1 MFYYNF
7 IICSVYLCVMINWL
21 TFWYCLPDNSIGD
34 SNHNSIHMFV
44 AEVSQLF
51 LFHFDLSTKKLQ
63 IDQLASY
70 LNSDKCGLYGILF
83 LLPTSFALG
92 ENIISRKGI
101 FVISRIGHFKSIGQA
116 VDIIF
121 HSDWSEM
128 SFFSPPF
135 NIFIKYKFYGP
146 NQEDFLLN
154 FWFDISYRC
163 MFLWWF

>member
-1 MFYYNF
+1 M
-7 IICSVYLCVMINWL
+7 
-21 TFWYCLPDNSIGD
+21 SIG
-34 SNHNSIHMFV
+34 
-44 AEVSQLF
+44 
-51 LFHFDLSTKKLQ
+51 FDLLLALTRSDDGRLYMNASMIYREQMKIGSIGLISKLWQ
-63 IDQLASY
+63 MRSLWHTFSPSY
-70 LNSDKCGLYGILF
+70 F
-83 LLPTSFALG
+83 LCTG

-128 SFFSPPF
+128 SFFPPL

>member
-1 MFYYNF
+1 M
-7 IICSVYLCVMINWL
+7 
-21 TFWYCLPDNSIGD
+21 SIG
-34 SNHNSIHMFV
+34 
-44 AEVSQLF
+44 
-51 LFHFDLSTKKLQ
+51 FDLLLALTRSDDGRLYMNASMIYREQMKIGSIGLISKLWQ
-63 IDQLASY
+63 MRSLWHIFSPSY
-70 LNSDKCGLYGILF
+70 F
-83 LLPTSFALG
+83 LCTG

-128 SFFSPPF
+128 SFFPPL

>member
-1 MFYYNF
+1 MSIDFDLLLALTRSDDGRLYMNA
-7 IICSVYLCVMINWL
+7 SMI
-21 TFWYCLPDNSIGD
+21 YREQMKIGSIGLI
-34 SNHNSIHMFV
+34 SKLWQMRSLWHTFSP
-44 AEVSQLF
+44 SYF
-51 LFHFDLSTKKLQ
+51 LCT
-63 IDQLASY
+63 
-70 LNSDKCGLYGILF
+70 
-83 LLPTSFALG
+83 G

-101 FVISRIGHFKSIGQA
+101 FVISGIGHFKSIGQA

-128 SFFSPPF
+128 SFFPPL

>member
-1 MFYYNF
+1 MSIDFDLLLALTRSDDGRLYMNA
-7 IICSVYLCVMINWL
+7 SMI
-21 TFWYCLPDNSIGD
+21 YREQMKIGSIGLI
-34 SNHNSIHMFV
+34 S
-44 AEVSQLF
+44 
-51 LFHFDLSTKKLQ
+51 KLWQ
-63 IDQLASY
+63 MRSC
-70 LNSDKCGLYGILF
+70 NGIFF

-92 ENIISRKGI
+92 KNIISRKGI

-128 SFFSPPF
+128 SFFPPPF

>member
-1 MFYYNF
+1 MSIDFDLLLALTRSDDGRLFMNA
-7 IICSVYLCVMINWL
+7 SMI
-21 TFWYCLPDNSIGD
+21 YREQMKIGSIGLI
-34 SNHNSIHMFV
+34 SKLWQMRSLWHIFSP
-44 AEVSQLF
+44 SYF
-51 LFHFDLSTKKLQ
+51 LCT
-63 IDQLASY
+63 
-70 LNSDKCGLYGILF
+70 
-83 LLPTSFALG
+83 G

-128 SFFSPPF
+128 SFFPPPF

-146 NQEDFLLN
+146 NQGDFLLN
-154 FWFDISYRC
+154 FWFDISYCC

>member
-1 MFYYNF
+1 M
-7 IICSVYLCVMINWL
+7 
-21 TFWYCLPDNSIGD
+21 SIG
-34 SNHNSIHMFV
+34 
-44 AEVSQLF
+44 
-51 LFHFDLSTKKLQ
+51 FDLLLALTRSDDGRLYMNASMIYREQMKIGSIGLISKLWQ
-63 IDQLASY
+63 MRSLWHTFSPSY
-70 LNSDKCGLYGILF
+70 F
-83 LLPTSFALG
+83 LCTG

-128 SFFSPPF
+128 SFLSPPF